1 METIESIFNGLW
13 ETWTEMFGILMEL
26 LPKLINLVLWAL
38 SAVIILPCV
47 FVAGVLYP
55 KWTEWGEHL

>member
-26 LPKLINLVLWAL
+26 LPKLISLVLWAL